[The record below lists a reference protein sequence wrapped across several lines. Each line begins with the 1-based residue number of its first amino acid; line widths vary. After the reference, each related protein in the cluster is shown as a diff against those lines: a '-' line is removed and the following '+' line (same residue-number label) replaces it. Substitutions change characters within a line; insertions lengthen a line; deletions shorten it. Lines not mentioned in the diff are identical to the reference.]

1 MFVKPAAGEGDEEAS
16 TPAAI
21 GFIADIQQA
30 NKKLYQWAGID
41 LGQYN
46 VLLLQKSLKEL
57 AVKTDASN
65 LRLWGKIRG
74 SCKDYYI
81 VEGVSNFGVTD

>member
-1 MFVKPAAGEGDEEAS
+1 
-16 TPAAI
+16 
-21 GFIADIQQA
+21 
-30 NKKLYQWAGID
+30 
-41 LGQYN
+41 

-65 LRLWGKIRG
+65 MRLWGKIRG